1 MTTDLTTILPP
12 WRLKALWI
20 FQIAVH
26 SALAAAL
33 AILWRPGENGMLV
46 LGAASLVLGL
56 FLRRVQELVA
66 HDEDEYLKWIGRL
79 CWTAGFALMMFA
91 SFAAG

>member
-1 MTTDLTTILPP
+1 
-12 WRLKALWI
+12 
-20 FQIAVH
+20 
-26 SALAAAL
+26 
-33 AILWRPGENGMLV
+33 MLV